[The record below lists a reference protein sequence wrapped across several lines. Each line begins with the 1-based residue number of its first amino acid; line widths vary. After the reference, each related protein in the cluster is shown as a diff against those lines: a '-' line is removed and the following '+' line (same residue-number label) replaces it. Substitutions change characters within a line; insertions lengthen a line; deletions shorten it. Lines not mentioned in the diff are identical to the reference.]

1 MTVDPTTLERDI
13 DAAEARYQ
21 AALADLT
28 RPDGAPRYSPAEH
41 TERETAAHATFR
53 RDLAALNDRL
63 GAIVTDA
70 RAELLTV
77 AASDPTKGFTTSELE
92 RVNLRT
98 SIVTEDLRQLP
109 EDVQVARLRA
119 ALTSGERAER
129 YIALR
134 AGRAVLAERERE
146 REQRRNDN
154 RGVPMPDYSALAA
167 VMRELEAGFIDS
179 ARRERAEERIAAAE
193 RVSAQIGVRRYMAST
208 YGTGR
213 QRATPAGR

>member
-146 REQRRNDN
+146 QRRNDN

-167 VMRELEAGFIDS
+167 IVRELEAGFIDS
-179 ARRERAEERIAAAE
+179 ASRERAEERIAAAE
-193 RVSAQIGVRRYMAST
+193 RVSAQIGVRHYMAST

>member
-1 MTVDPTTLERDI
+1 MSTDPDAIERDI
-13 DAAEARYQ
+13 DTAEARYQ

-63 GAIVTDA
+63 DAIVTDA
-70 RAELLTV
+70 RAALLTV

-146 REQRRNDN
+146 QRRNDN

-167 VMRELEAGFIDS
+167 VVRELEAGFIDS

-213 QRATPAGR
+213 QRATPSAR